1 MNYYIAVSYQLFV
14 KFRGEEEERLQE
26 QRTEEQPFV
35 FITGIGKV
43 LPPFEKQV
51 EGLKKGDDID
61 FHVQPAEAFGEYDE
75 KLVLDIPVNSFLNEK
90 GELDPN
96 FFYEGNIVPMS
107 DGQGGEYWATIVKIG
122 TEYVNVDLNHP
133 RAGVSL
139 HFVGHVLEHREATE
153 DEVQTAI
160 EASKCGCGGGCG
172 GNCGGGCG
180 DGGCGQQGCGGC
192 CC

>member
-1 MNYYIAVSYQLFV
+1 MNYYIAVSYQLFI

-96 FFYEGNIVPMS
+96 FFYE
-107 DGQGGEYWATIVKIG
+107 
-122 TEYVNVDLNHP
+122 
-133 RAGVSL
+133 
-139 HFVGHVLEHREATE
+139 
-153 DEVQTAI
+153 
-160 EASKCGCGGGCG
+160 
-172 GNCGGGCG
+172 
-180 DGGCGQQGCGGC
+180 
-192 CC
+192 